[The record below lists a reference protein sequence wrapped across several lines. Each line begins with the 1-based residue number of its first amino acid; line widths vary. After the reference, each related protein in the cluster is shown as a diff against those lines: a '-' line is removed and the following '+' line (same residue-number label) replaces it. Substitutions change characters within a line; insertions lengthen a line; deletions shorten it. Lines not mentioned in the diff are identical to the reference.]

1 MTLSETVP
9 RELAVE
15 RLIDTIIKIRDPQE
29 RGKWTTFLVALE
41 KAGESHLRQCTFH
54 SYKM

>member
-54 SYKM
+54 S